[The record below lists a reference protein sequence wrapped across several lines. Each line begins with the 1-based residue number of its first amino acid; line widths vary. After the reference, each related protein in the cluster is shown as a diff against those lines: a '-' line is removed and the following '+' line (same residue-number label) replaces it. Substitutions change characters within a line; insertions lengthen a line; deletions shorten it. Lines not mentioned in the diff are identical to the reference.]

1 MTTTTNHFS
10 FFEGTKTQHVEP
22 KITVRRGGLMVLT
35 QGAVD
40 MLGDDVTHV
49 QLGYDDATQAIAFRA
64 APEGA
69 KGRYLLRQQKNGS
82 TRLVDG
88 KRFLKHNGLKVD
100 QARSFDVETF
110 GDGLIGFK
118 LADEPA
124 PAKPAKDA
132 SKDAGTSAEE
142 SSSLASK
149 VTRRLAKKS

>member
-1 MTTTTNHFS
+1 MTTTTTHFS

-49 QLGYDDATQAIAFRA
+49 QLGYDDATKAIAFRA
-64 APEGA
+64 APEDA

-88 KRFLKHNGLKVD
+88 KRFLKHNGLKVEK
-100 QARSFDVETF
+100 ARSFDVETF
-110 GDGLIGFK
+110 GDGLIGFTLSPK
-118 LADEPA
+118 PAEDKPAEKATEETPA
-124 PAKPAKDA
+124 PAKK
-132 SKDAGTSAEE
+132 GTFRKA
-142 SSSLASK
+142 
-149 VTRRLAKKS
+149 RKS